1 MTLVVTPELEILLR
15 LGLAVLCGLVVGMN
29 RAHHGNTLRPNRLR
43 VHVLVGMSA
52 CLLVL
57 ASGSDAQARSRAIQG
72 VASGVGFLGAGEILV
87 ASRPKQ
93 TLPEVH
99 GLTSAASIWFTAA
112 LGVTVATSTPLMA
125 GAALLLALITLTDR
139 DHPGEAPGI
148 KPSGTGNR
156 TETETETGTGTGTGT
171 GTRTER
177 LPENFSNHN
186 NPKSNNFVNNIPTN
200 GDLVDKNCPSD
211 GADYIGGKKII
222 IDNTPADSQAENS
235 GGMG

>member
-1 MTLVVTPELEILLR
+1 MTLLVTPELEILLR

-156 TETETETGTGTGTGT
+156 TETETGTGTGTG
-171 GTRTER
+171 TER

-211 GADYIGGKKII
+211 GADYIGGGGGEII
-222 IDNTPADSQAENS
+222 IDNTPAESQAENS
-235 GGMG
+235 GGRG

>member
-57 ASGSDAQARSRAIQG
+57 ASGNDAQARSRAIQG

-125 GAALLLALITLTDR
+125 GAALVLALITLTDR
-139 DHPGEAPGI
+139 DHPGEAPDL
-148 KPSGTGNR
+148 KPS
-156 TETETETGTGTGTGT
+156 GTGTGTGIGT
-171 GTRTER
+171 GTEG
-177 LPENFSNHN
+177 LAGNFS
-186 NPKSNNFVNNIPTN
+186 S
-200 GDLVDKNCPSD
+200 DKNS
-211 GADYIGGKKII
+211 KK
-222 IDNTPADSQAENS
+222 Q
-235 GGMG
+235 

>member
-1 MTLVVTPELEILLR
+1 MAPPGGLEARSSSGPARVEDGKPPCCPPCALPGGPLNALPMTTLVVTPDLEILLR

-43 VHVLVGMSA
+43 VHVLVGLSA

-57 ASGSDAQARSRAIQG
+57 ASGGDGQARSRAIQG

-93 TLPEVH
+93 TIPEVH

-112 LGVTVATSTPLMA
+112 LGVTVATSTPIMA

-139 DHPGEAPGI
+139 DHRSEKQGDQTPG
-148 KPSGTGNR
+148 
-156 TETETETGTGTGTGT
+156 TETE
-171 GTRTER
+171 
-177 LPENFSNHN
+177 
-186 NPKSNNFVNNIPTN
+186 KS
-200 GDLVDKNCPSD
+200 
-211 GADYIGGKKII
+211 
-222 IDNTPADSQAENS
+222 AENPPETTAQKQKS
-235 GGMG
+235 YK

>member
-1 MTLVVTPELEILLR
+1 MTTLVVTPDLEILLR

-43 VHVLVGMSA
+43 VHVLVGLSA

-57 ASGSDAQARSRAIQG
+57 ASGGDGQARSRAIQG

-93 TLPEVH
+93 TIPEVH

-112 LGVTVATSTPLMA
+112 LGVTVATSTPIMA

-139 DHPGEAPGI
+139 DHRSEKQSGQAPG
-148 KPSGTGNR
+148 
-156 TETETETGTGTGTGT
+156 TETEKSAESPPETTA
-171 GTRTER
+171 
-177 LPENFSNHN
+177 
-186 NPKSNNFVNNIPTN
+186 PKQESHKYQP
-200 GDLVDKNCPSD
+200 
-211 GADYIGGKKII
+211 
-222 IDNTPADSQAENS
+222 QQQ
-235 GGMG
+235 

>member
-1 MTLVVTPELEILLR
+1 MPGGPLNTLPMTTLVVTPDLEILLR

-43 VHVLVGMSA
+43 VHVLVGLSA

-57 ASGSDAQARSRAIQG
+57 ASGGDGQARSRAIQG

-93 TLPEVH
+93 TIPEVH

-112 LGVTVATSTPLMA
+112 LGVTVATSTPIMA

-139 DHPGEAPGI
+139 DHRSEKQGDQTPG
-148 KPSGTGNR
+148 
-156 TETETETGTGTGTGT
+156 TETG
-171 GTRTER
+171 
-177 LPENFSNHN
+177 
-186 NPKSNNFVNNIPTN
+186 KSV
-200 GDLVDKNCPSD
+200 
-211 GADYIGGKKII
+211 
-222 IDNTPADSQAENS
+222 ENS
-235 GGMG
+235 PEITAQKQQSYKQ

>member
-1 MTLVVTPELEILLR
+1 MTVLVTPELEILLR

-156 TETETETGTGTGTGT
+156 TETETGTGTG
-171 GTRTER
+171 TER

>member
-1 MTLVVTPELEILLR
+1 MAAPGGLEVRSCSGQAGVEDGKPPCPTCDMPGGPLNTLPMTTLVVTPDLEILLR

-43 VHVLVGMSA
+43 VHVLVGLSA

-57 ASGSDAQARSRAIQG
+57 ASGGDAQARSRAIQG

-93 TLPEVH
+93 TIPEVH

-112 LGVTVATSTPLMA
+112 LGVTVATSTPIMA

-139 DHPGEAPGI
+139 DHRNDKQGDQSPG
-148 KPSGTGNR
+148 
-156 TETETETGTGTGTGT
+156 TETEKSAGNPTETT
-171 GTRTER
+171 
-177 LPENFSNHN
+177 
-186 NPKSNNFVNNIPTN
+186 
-200 GDLVDKNCPSD
+200 
-211 GADYIGGKKII
+211 
-222 IDNTPADSQAENS
+222 SQK
-235 GGMG
+235 

>member
-57 ASGSDAQARSRAIQG
+57 ASGSDSQARSRAIQG

-148 KPSGTGNR
+148 KPSGTGTR
-156 TETETETGTGTGTGT
+156 AGTANDKLAQNIT
-171 GTRTER
+171 
-177 LPENFSNHN
+177 NDN
-186 NPKSNNFVNNIPTN
+186 NPRSNSPINNIPASGDLLDKDCPGN
-200 GDLVDKNCPSD
+200 GDHCMGGAKNIFDD
-211 GADYIGGKKII
+211 G
-222 IDNTPADSQAENS
+222 TADSQAENP
-235 GGMG
+235 GGKA

>member
-1 MTLVVTPELEILLR
+1 MTLLVTPELEILLR

-148 KPSGTGNR
+148 KPSGTGTR
-156 TETETETGTGTGTGT
+156 TGTGTETETGTGTGTG
-171 GTRTER
+171 TER

-211 GADYIGGKKII
+211 GADYIGGQKII

-235 GGMG
+235 GGRG